1 MSDYLVNLKQDW
13 NDLLEEIGT
22 LLQQHPEFTATEI
35 EEITGADYEDVL
47 WAMAKVK

>member
-22 LLQQHPEFTATEI
+22 LLQHNPDLPDSRDRRNHRR
-35 EEITGADYEDVL
+35 GL
-47 WAMAKVK
+47 

>member
-22 LLQQHPEFTATEI
+22 LLQAHPDLTAVEI
-35 EEITGADYEDVL
+35 CEITGADYEDVL